1 MPPLRPGML
10 PRRVLSGMNRHSEEV
25 TRCGTS
31 SLPRQLLIIPVAA
44 KPRSSRYVVARY
56 LLAVLTGAGAPEP
69 VSDPPVDLLG
79 PLHQH
84 EMSDTLDELCLRP

>member
-1 MPPLRPGML
+1 ML
-10 PRRVLSGMNRHSEEV
+10 PRRVLAGMNRHSEEV
-25 TRCGTS
+25 TRYGAS
-31 SLPRQLLIIPVAA
+31 SLSCQLSIIPVAP
-44 KPRSSRYVVARY
+44 KPRSSRSVARY
-56 LLAVLTGAGAPEP
+56 LLAVLSGAGAPEP

>member
-1 MPPLRPGML
+1 ML
-10 PRRVLSGMNRHSEEV
+10 PRPVLSGMNRHSEEV
-25 TRCGTS
+25 GTS
-31 SLPRQLLIIPVAA
+31 SLPRQLLITPVAA

-69 VSDPPVDLLG
+69 VSDPPVNLLG

-84 EMSDTLDELCLRP
+84 EMPDTLDELCLRPGP